1 MGFLRCRLLFN
12 WHVIQLEEELLLK
25 THKGFGPVFFFV
37 LAAASF
43 GQPASVLTNRYNND
57 RAGLNQSETVL
68 TASNVNGATF
78 GKLFSLPVDGQ
89 VYAQPLYLS
98 NVIIGGVAHNVVYT
112 VTENNSIYAFDANNP
127 AAQLLWHVNVG
138 PTIPCAVIQYCTTY
152 PGLQPQIGITSTPVI
167 DAATGT
173 IYVMAE
179 TYVNNAAN
187 FYLHALDVGTGHE
200 RLGSPVLVT
209 GKVVGTGD
217 PSYPLDAPGGQ
228 LAFNPLMHWQR
239 AGLLELNGNIYIGFS
254 SHQDARPYHGWLFG
268 YDGASLRRVLI
279 KCITPN
285 GTEGGIWQSG
295 AGLAAD
301 KAGNVYLSTGNGT
314 FDANTGG
321 SDYGESVLKMNA
333 ITGMVVSTYFTPENF
348 AALNNAD
355 QDLSSVGTIL
365 LPGEQFAVAGSKIGV
380 FYLLNSSQM
389 GGYSNSGPDAV
400 LQEWNVGVPLF
411 GDPVFYNNI
420 LYEWGRGWTVTAF
433 QFNGTGFTGS
443 GNVPQPAMEGP
454 DFVAYG
460 AANEPAMAI
469 SANGTAPGTG
479 ILWAA
484 WSVSGQANGLSY
496 QGVLTAYNAATLT
509 RLWSSE
515 DNHSR
520 DDLGGWAKW
529 ATPTVANGKVYI
541 PSFGNVNLS
550 TPGGYTI
557 NVYGSLN

>member
-1 MGFLRCRLLFN
+1 LLR
-12 WHVIQLEEELLLK
+12 K
-25 THKGFGPVFFFV
+25 THKVFGAVFFF
-37 LAAASF
+37 LIAAAGF
-43 GQPASVLTNRYNND
+43 GQPVSVITNRYNND
-57 RAGLNQSETVL
+57 RTGLNPSETVL
-68 TASNVNGATF
+68 NTSSVSDATF

-98 NVIIGGVAHNVVYT
+98 NVNIGGVAHNVVYT
-112 VTENNSIYAFDANNP
+112 VTENNSIYAFDADNP
-127 AAQLLWHVNVG
+127 AAQALWHINVG
-138 PTIPCAVIQYCTTY
+138 PTIPCSVIAFCLTY

-167 DAATGT
+167 DVASGT
-173 IYVMAE
+173 IYVVAE
-179 TYVNNAAN
+179 TYVSNTAN
-187 FYLHALDVGTGHE
+187 FYLYALDVATGHE
-200 RLGSPVLVT
+200 RLGSPALIS
-209 GKVVGTGD
+209 GKVAGTGD
-217 PSYPLDAPGGQ
+217 PSYPLDAPGGL

-239 AGLLELNGNIYIGFS
+239 AGLLELNGNIYIGFG

-301 KAGNVYLSTGNGT
+301 TLGNVYLSTGNGT

-348 AALNNAD
+348 SALNDED

-365 LPGEQFAVAGSKIGV
+365 LPGEQYAVAGCKCGLY
-380 FYLLNSSQM
+380 YLLNSSQM
-389 GGYSNSGPDAV
+389 GGYSSSGPDAV
-400 LQEWNVGVPLF
+400 LQEWNVSTALYGN
-411 GDPVFYNNI
+411 PVFYNNI
-420 LYEWGRGWTVTAF
+420 LYEWGRSFVALGY
-433 QFNGTGFTGS
+433 QFNGSSFNTTPLLEGGDFAGDA
-443 GNVPQPAMEGP
+443 GNS
-454 DFVAYG
+454 
-460 AANEPAMAI
+460 NEPAMAI
-469 SANGTAPGTG
+469 SANGTTPATG
-479 ILWAA
+479 ILWASR
-484 WSVSGQANGLSY
+484 SVSGLSNGLSY
-496 QGVLTAYNAATLT
+496 QGVLSAYDASTLN

-529 ATPTVANGKVYI
+529 ATPTVVNGKVYI
-541 PSFGNVNLS
+541 PSFGGVDLS
-550 TPGGYTI
+550 APGGYAI